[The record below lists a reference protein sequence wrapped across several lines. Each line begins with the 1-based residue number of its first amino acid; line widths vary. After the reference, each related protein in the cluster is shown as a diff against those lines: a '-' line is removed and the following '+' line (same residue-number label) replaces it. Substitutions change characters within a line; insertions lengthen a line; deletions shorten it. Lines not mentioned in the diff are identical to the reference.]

1 MVYNKAKAER
11 EWLRWKESEESQ
23 LRQLGVD
30 EDMIQC
36 LHTYDWQNFKS
47 ERNFMRWQQADDAVL
62 ENISATNKSDGIYD
76 IDTLL
81 AEIDNEQLHAL
92 LQSTGR
98 LTLQILIYKINGY
111 KSSEIGDLLSLNT
124 TSVDKRLSRLRQKI
138 KNL

>member
-1 MVYNKAKAER
+1 MIYNKAKAER
-11 EWLRWKESEESQ
+11 EWLRRKESEELQ

-30 EDMIQC
+30 EDMIQR
-36 LHTYDWQNFKS
+36 LHTYDWQSFKS
-47 ERNFMRWQQADDAVL
+47 ERNFMRWQQVDGTVL